1 LTVGAPGGPRDARP
15 ERGGHREERLADLAS
30 LRRMERL
37 AVAWT
42 VVGAVGLVI
51 VSRSSAPAASWAAA
65 ILQAAVLTGVSA
77 ASIVSFRGLQ
87 RIVSTLG
94 PADQDTR
101 KQRTIGW
108 RQGLAALLR
117 LCLLGALVI
126 GGSLQL
132 GSRFSPALVLGFS
145 TLPAALMTEGLL
157 QVVRAL
163 RGKEHDGFS

>member
-1 LTVGAPGGPRDARP
+1 MTGGERD
-15 ERGGHREERLADLAS
+15 GGEDRLADSGS
-30 LRRMERL
+30 LRRIERM
-37 AVAWT
+37 AIGWT
-42 VVGAVGLVI
+42 VVGTAVIAWTAPFQGGQP
-51 VSRSSAPAASWAAA
+51 SALAAAS
-65 ILQAAVLTGVSA
+65 VLTGVSA
-77 ASIVSFRGLQ
+77 ASIVAFRGLQ

-108 RQGLAALLR
+108 RQGLAALVR

-126 GGSLQL
+126 GGSLRL
-132 GSRFSPALVLGFS
+132 GQQYAPALVLGFS

-163 RGKEHDGFS
+163 RGKDPDGFS